1 MKKETHQGL
10 RLDGA
15 GRDGKWKCRLSV
27 MSLCFFLSPRGHQPP
42 FFLPGCL
49 SFSDIIAFL
58 SVLVPFSLSPSLSLS
73 HTLTYKQRELS
84 LAYRDP
90 LRLWSK
96 AFIWWLGL
104 KNGHL
109 LLPLIDRVSV
119 LCGALFIQSAVCL
132 LLFGKT
138 TQTDSHTR
146 SCILCLCLCV
156 KRTESKMRKMRRH
169 THRRSRSIDINII
182 NGLFGLLPPVNYTQT
197 GYSI

>member
-1 MKKETHQGL
+1 MELAEMENESVGC
-10 RLDGA
+10 
-15 GRDGKWKCRLSV
+15 RDVFVLLSLSSWSSTPLFSSRLSV
-27 MSLCFFLSPRGHQPP
+27 IFRHY
-42 FFLPGCL
+42 CL
-49 SFSDIIAFL
+49 SL
-58 SVLVPFSLSPSLSLS
+58 SVSPIQSLPLSLSLS

-156 KRTESKMRKMRRH
+156 KRTESKMRKMRKH